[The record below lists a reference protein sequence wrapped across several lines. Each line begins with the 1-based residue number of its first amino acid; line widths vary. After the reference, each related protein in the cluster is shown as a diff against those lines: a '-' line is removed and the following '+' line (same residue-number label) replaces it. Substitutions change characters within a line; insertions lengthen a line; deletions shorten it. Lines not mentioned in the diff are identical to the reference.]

1 MTPETNK
8 NLLLLEQEYNRFGE
22 CRLIPVTVKDW
33 QAQITKELSSALRF
47 SKLIFKNAF
56 EIAVGDGAV
65 ATLTSDDNPYI
76 PDDHKNNAPVLKVL
90 EHLKNISDGHA
101 KNDEEDGRLDLN

>member
-47 SKLIFKNAF
+47 SKLIFKNAGLSARRG
-56 EIAVGDGAV
+56 ERE
-65 ATLTSDDNPYI
+65 
-76 PDDHKNNAPVLKVL
+76 DH
-90 EHLKNISDGHA
+90 G
-101 KNDEEDGRLDLN
+101 ED

>member
-56 EIAVGDGAV
+56 EIAVGDEAV
-65 ATLTSDDNPYI
+65 AALTSDDNPYI

-90 EHLKNISDGHA
+90 EHLKKISDGHA

>member
-1 MTPETNK
+1 M
-8 NLLLLEQEYNRFGE
+8 
-22 CRLIPVTVKDW
+22 
-33 QAQITKELSSALRF
+33 AA
-47 SKLIFKNAF
+47 
-56 EIAVGDGAV
+56 
-65 ATLTSDDNPYI
+65 LTSDDNPYI